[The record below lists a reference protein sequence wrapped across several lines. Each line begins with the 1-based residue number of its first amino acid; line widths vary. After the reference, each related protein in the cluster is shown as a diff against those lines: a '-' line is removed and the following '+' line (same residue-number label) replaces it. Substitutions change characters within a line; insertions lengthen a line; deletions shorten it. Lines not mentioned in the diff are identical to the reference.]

1 MVDGALIAAARYN
14 ELRYNEG
21 MFQIHSVERGSYG
34 SRAVLFSHAYI
45 VAINGRKPETVEEI
59 YKALSTGKEAKFMLR
74 YWSNDQYLH
83 NFYEV
88 VFEPDEVELMNAM

>member
-1 MVDGALIAAARYN
+1 
-14 ELRYNEG
+14 
-21 MFQIHSVERGSYG
+21 MFLSQILDFCQGLWADTRDRLLCSYG
-34 SRAVLFSHAYI
+34 SRAGLFAYAYI
-45 VAINGRKPETVEEI
+45 VAINGRKPETVEGI
-59 YKALSTGKEAKFMLR
+59 YKTLSSSEEAKFMLR